1 MHTKV
6 RKSDDNVG
14 SVTQDN
20 YDMLWLQ
27 RSTDRSYKTPWQA
40 IKYQMKLNADKCKN
54 AGRKEIKLK
63 RKKKS
68 FANKTL
74 DCKVPINHL
83 EPRS

>member
-27 RSTDRSYKTPWQA
+27 RRADRSYKTPWQA
-40 IKYQMKLNADKCKN
+40 IRYQMKLNADKCKN
-54 AGRKEIKLK
+54 AGRKEMKLK
-63 RKKKS
+63 RKKKKKK
-68 FANKTL
+68 F
-74 DCKVPINHL
+74 CK
-83 EPRS
+83 